1 MGALS
6 RSELLKGVR
15 LGVYQLDTLIGHG
28 ATASVFEGKHVG
40 LGRPVAVKVLH
51 EHLAANPE
59 MRARFLREA
68 RVAAKLEHP
77 NVVSVIDVGVEGDIA
92 YLVMERLVGQDAAV
106 YLRAKHRL
114 GVDAALSVVLPITA
128 ALAFAHD
135 RGVVHRDLKPSNVF
149 LATDRH
155 NELVPKIVDFGL
167 SKLLT
172 TTVEAAPLTAQDS
185 VIGTLQYMAPEQT
198 YGTKYADEKADQYA
212 LAAILYEAVVG
223 HAPFVDEQF
232 YGLLDKVRNAP
243 LVPPSAIVAGLP
255 PAFDQAVTRALA
267 RDPAAR
273 FEDVRAFARALLP
286 LADARTRTTWERDF
300 APSAVTA
307 PPASAPLS
315 VRTPPPPSAPQAT
328 TLTSA
333 VRATGKIPCDP
344 GLSPFHVKGIAYRG
358 IARLIEKRVPGGMA
372 ALERELDDARVAQ
385 FISQP
390 FLAASRY
397 DLLPMTPI
405 IVGIARLLGESLEGL
420 AAHLG
425 AREAAHD
432 IEKIY
437 GRLFAAMTFDNLPLF
452 LARFDAQYYDFGD
465 CAGELVAPGHVVLR
479 RAGLPEYVVRWIG
492 PMYSAYIAEILEKK
506 GAGYVEVTPRPPR
519 DAGMR
524 GSFAIVDLEFDVR
537 WRT

>member
-15 LGVYQLDTLIGHG
+15 LGAYQLDTLIGHG

-40 LGRPVAVKVLH
+40 LGRSVAIKVLH

-77 NVVSVIDVGVEGDIA
+77 NVVGVLDVGVEGEMA
-92 YLVMERLVGQDAAV
+92 YLVMERLVGQDAAA
-106 YLRAKHRL
+106 YLRAKHHL
-114 GVDAALSVVLPITA
+114 SVEAALAIVLPIAA

-135 RGVVHRDLKPSNVF
+135 RGVVHRDLKPANVF
-149 LATDRH
+149 LAVDRH

-172 TTVEAAPLTAQDS
+172 ATLETAPLTAHDS

-198 YGTKYADEKADQYA
+198 FGTKYADEKADQYA

-223 HAPFVDEQF
+223 RAPFTDDVF
-232 YGLLDKVRNAP
+232 YALLEKVRTAP
-243 LVPPSAIVAGLP
+243 LVAPSTLVAGLP
-255 PAFDQAVTRALA
+255 PAFDQAITRALA
-267 RDPAAR
+267 REPLAR
-273 FEDVRAFARALLP
+273 FEDVRALARALLP
-286 LADARTRTTWERDF
+286 LADARTRAAWERDF
-300 APSAVTA
+300 APSAAVT
-307 PPASAPLS
+307 PASSMPPS

-328 TLTSA
+328 TQMSA
-333 VRATGKIPCDP
+333 VRATGRLPCDP
-344 GLSPFHVKGIAYRG
+344 GASPFHVKGIAYRG
-358 IARLIEKRVPGGMA
+358 MVRLIEKRVPGGMD
-372 ALERELDDARVAQ
+372 ALEREANDARLST
-385 FISQP
+385 FIRQP

-405 IVGIARLLGESLEGL
+405 VVGIARLLGQPLEAL
-420 AAHLG
+420 ATELG

-432 IEKIY
+432 IERLY
-437 GRLFAAMTFDNLPLF
+437 GRLFAALTFENLPLF

-479 RAGLPEYVVRWIG
+479 RAGLPEYVVSWIP
-492 PMYSAYIAEILEKK
+492 PMYSSYIGEILERK
-506 GAGYVEVTPRPPR
+506 GAGHVEVAPRPPR